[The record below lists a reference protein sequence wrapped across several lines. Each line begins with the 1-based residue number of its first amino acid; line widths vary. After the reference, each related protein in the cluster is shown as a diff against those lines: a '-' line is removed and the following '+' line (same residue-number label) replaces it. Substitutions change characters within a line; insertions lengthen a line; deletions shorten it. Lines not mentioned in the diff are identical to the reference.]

1 MGPQSSSPHGS
12 SKCLH
17 EEEAPDLGPAGE
29 TDEGDA
35 TRTRVIEGR
44 LPPCHHHTT
53 PNLHL
58 C

>member
-1 MGPQSSSPHGS
+1 MGPQSSSPSGS

-17 EEEAPDLGPAGE
+17 EEEAPDLGPTGE

-53 PNLHL
+53 PN
-58 C
+58 